1 MCTLKVGS
9 NIRNTSSTRVGYL
22 IGLLVM
28 LRISIGYSGG
38 LSDQSSC
45 YVKDFYW
52 ISGEWVSGQSS
63 CYVKDFYLI
72 LGWVVSLSD
81 QSSCQS

>member
-1 MCTLKVGS
+1 MSYLISVLVMLRTSIVYQGS
-9 NIRNTSSTRVGYL
+9 GYL
-22 IGLLVM
+22 VSLLVM

-63 CYVKDFYLI
+63 
-72 LGWVVSLSD
+72 
-81 QSSCQS
+81 